1 MGIHN
6 NNNTNTQHTQS
17 MMGGGMM
24 TTTTNTHMVTAATTT
39 TTTTA
44 TTNNPDKPKSRK
56 KDKAPRIP
64 PPDLIVDNNGKM
76 SYTRGPPLGEGGFA
90 SCFMISDQK
99 NGRFAAK
106 VIQKTELQT
115 AKARHKL
122 FAEIKIHQD
131 RTHKN
136 IVKYYHCF
144 EDDNFV
150 YLVLELCECKTLME
164 LIKRRKRLTEPEV
177 RYYVKQIVAG
187 CAYLHD
193 EKIIHRDLKLG
204 NIFLTKDLQVRIGD
218 FGLAAVLLNEGD
230 RKKTICGTP
239 NYIAPEILFDTD
251 NGHSFEV
258 DVWSVGVIMY
268 TLLIGKPPF
277 QTNEV
282 KAIYKKIRDN
292 IYEFPKDVPISE
304 EAKSLIARLLDPK
317 PKSRP
322 SIATVTKHAFFTSG
336 YCPAKLERTA
346 LESAPNFDREERLFK
361 QERLQ
366 QQMQQQ
372 WDEQQAANALPSK
385 RYEDFTA
392 DMLDQMPTTP
402 PPSHQQS
409 TPIHPHAAGVDQHHD
424 PTRYTHNDASSSSR
438 PIQQHQN
445 SLASGSRLQYG
456 DKFKIEMVDGD
467 KVTTEIRTMNGPR
480 MRAAPDFAQFSQAHA
495 RIQKEQQQQQQQ
507 QQRQEQ
513 QSHMSSTAT
522 GNDLSTLTPQQAN
535 KTERGGSSRLPVPR
549 SRVTLPPNT
558 TSFQQS
564 HASDIDQ
571 SQQQQ
576 HSALA
581 ATPTKAS
588 FKSPLHNIASPR
600 PQTSMGMGA
609 SSPNL
614 SGLPRSSIPVQH
626 QRQESQLGTS
636 QSPSPMNRRRSS
648 DMVSIPGGSTF
659 GKALI
664 DRRTETKRLGIATEE
679 PADTPQ
685 SGIDDLFSPVALTPS
700 RFSYHEEE
708 HQRTP
713 QQRDGSGPLSSQQ
726 AGQRRLRQHDDFM
739 DLDSENLIVSQISE
753 IQPPYTL
760 PNHSQSKRQPTL
772 SQSHQD
778 QSAFQNSQARYS
790 EPNGRGRQGE
800 STSPSTLIQNVH
812 GVERPASA
820 MQRTFS
826 QEREMSEMGRGV
838 GSPRKVLRTSHTHHH
853 HQSSLDGRGMSP
865 FNPTASLSQP
875 QQHSFLQSSQH
886 GPYGSNTPVQTLR
899 HHSSQP
905 LSTHQRYATTTASS
919 PSLRL
924 SSQSN
929 QHWPIEVEVVNGST
943 NPTYREETVS
953 PGSSPKLTH
962 IAPPP
967 TTLSF
972 PPSPTHRPRSL
983 PMERTRSHP
992 NPTHV
997 GLGLSV
1003 SDQND
1008 YHGAAFGGMVRPAPE
1023 EEPRL
1028 TPVRPP
1034 SSLSVRQPTPSLTPT
1049 GGQGVGDPYRRQHP
1063 SQHPSPLHR
1072 RNHQANQQKL
1082 LHQSVHAQSP
1092 TPPSPSPAKSMTK
1105 ISVMSSLPSFPS
1117 LASNAQ
1123 QQQQQSLPLQQ
1134 DQGQRHD
1141 QSSNSNSQSL
1151 SPALPRSYYSSQQQE
1166 DSGSLQS
1173 QQKRMQHRSRQIAMV
1188 SGSGMDAS
1196 TSNSESSMSM
1206 SSADE
1211 SRSLE
1216 IRRKQQLIE
1225 KRQLKRNG
1233 AASSQ
1238 LRTVS
1243 SLGANEAGDSQQDE
1257 AEQDE
1262 VEQGGQGLTSAG
1274 GSNNAHHHQ
1283 NGHNKQSNETTMAGM
1298 SSGGNSD
1305 EQDHVEVP
1313 STSCITT
1320 NSLSLSMH
1328 RDHPAHQQK
1337 QQQQQQQQLQM
1348 HLPNN
1353 NNNNNIALQPHED
1366 TTVLAHSARTER
1378 LRQSSSYTDDFSSDI
1393 QQTKL
1398 RHSSSRLG
1406 SRHSSRGPRKL
1417 GSQGETE
1424 LYLRTQIEA
1433 RRTGQLEYPARDL
1446 FVPTA
1451 PEVFVVRWVNYKHRY
1466 GFGFQLSNSVV
1477 GVIFNDNTT
1486 AVLAPAGEDVEIIH
1500 GTARLTNS
1508 SSMPADQMSKN
1519 SKDGD
1524 KEEDDS
1530 TPRATPAFSSSK
1542 NQQVS
1547 RSRSSSRTVKVEEEE
1562 SHTGATD
1569 RTVSRETNSR
1579 LKDVIS
1585 ASTTLTTSTPRVR
1598 SGSIK
1603 DIDTYDK
1610 LDDEDYLKTLERSY
1624 CRKADV
1630 PSRLGKK
1637 VTLLSNFKSFMQQ
1650 CLRGTPPWTYV
1661 DTDLRRNMPFLT
1673 DICQNVHVVSRL
1685 SNGITQVNFAD
1696 HTKIVLSQRGRVVTF
1711 LDNDEKSRRVTLTTA
1726 QALSAEYFY
1735 NLDDPRDHT
1744 RTVQEELKMIN
1755 HARSIQDALDQR
1767 RELFDQDNNNNNF
1780 GGSSSVYGKS
1790 SRDSLQLSQPRE
1802 TRPTFN
1808 SDKDIDLYLFPRP
1821 NLSAQIAR
1829 ASQGILQSTE
1839 DLLAAG
1845 LDASQVEERVI
1856 ANSDKR
1862 AVIRRMTFK
1871 ALHTQ
1876 IVLRL
1881 RIAQRLMRERAIEL
1895 AEERLER
1902 EKDGSHSRRR
1912 SRSKHHQHRSKESR
1926 ETRDSKESKR
1936 SSRKEGGGSSSAN
1949 ASASASAGGGGGSE
1963 PVVVKADPDDMSGV
1977 QQQHLEQDDE
1987 DMISR
1992 IKTEPMSEVHYEG
2005 LDLEEL
2011 DHERPWQ
2018 NVRVK
2023 IEGEEDHS

>member
-1 MGIHN
+1 
-6 NNNTNTQHTQS
+6 

-90 SCFMISDQK
+90 SCFLISDQK

-336 YCPAKLERTA
+336 YCPAKLDRSA
-346 LESAPNFDREERLFK
+346 LETAPNFDREERLFK

-366 QQMQQQ
+366 QQQQQMQQQ
-372 WDEQQAANALPSK
+372 WDEQQAANAQPSK

-392 DMLDQMPTTP
+392 DMLDQMPTAP
-402 PPSHQQS
+402 AASHQPS
-409 TPIHPHAAGVDQHHD
+409 TSIHPHASGADQHHD
-424 PTRYTHNDASSSSR
+424 PTRYTHNDAPTSSR
-438 PIQQHQN
+438 QAQQHQ
-445 SLASGSRLQYG
+445 SSPASGSRLQYG

-495 RIQKEQQQQQQQ
+495 RIQKEQQQQQ
-507 QQRQEQ
+507 RQEQ

-522 GNDLSTLTPQQAN
+522 VNDFSTSIHQQAVG
-535 KTERGGSSRLPVPR
+535 KAERGGSSRLPVPR
-549 SRVTLPPNT
+549 SRVNLPPNT

-564 HASDIDQ
+564 QISEIEQ
-571 SQQQQ
+571 PPPQQQQ
-576 HSALA
+576 GPTLS
-581 ATPTKAS
+581 ATPTRTS
-588 FKSPLHNIASPR
+588 LKSPLHSIASPR
-600 PQTSMGMGA
+600 PQSSMGLGV

-626 QRQESQLGTS
+626 QRQESQLGAS
-636 QSPSPMNRRRSS
+636 HSPSPMNRRRSS

-659 GKALI
+659 GKALN
-664 DRRTETKRLGIATEE
+664 DRRLESKRLGIATEE

-685 SGIDDLFSPVALTPS
+685 SGIDDLFSSVASTPS

-708 HQRTP
+708 QQKIT
-713 QQRDGSGPLSSQQ
+713 QQRDGPLSCQQ
-726 AGQRRLRQHDDFM
+726 AAGQRRLRQHHDFM
-739 DLDSENLIVSQISE
+739 DLDSETGMEVDQDLPQHLDVIVSKISE
-753 IQPPYTL
+753 IQPPYT
-760 PNHSQSKRQPTL
+760 PSGNNQSKRQPTL
-772 SQSHQD
+772 SQSYQD
-778 QSAFQNSQARYS
+778 QSAFQSSQARYN
-790 EPNGRGRQGE
+790 EPNGRTPLGE

-812 GVERPASA
+812 GIERPASA

-826 QEREMSEMGRGV
+826 QEREMSEMGRGME
-838 GSPRKVLRTSHTHHH
+838 SPRKISKTFQTHH
-853 HQSSLDGRGMSP
+853 HQSSLDARGMSP

-875 QQHSFLQSSQH
+875 QQHSFLQLSQH
-886 GPYGSNTPVQTLR
+886 GSYGPNKPGHHTLK
-899 HHSSQP
+899 HYSSQP
-905 LSTHQRYATTTASS
+905 LSTHQRHATTTASS
-919 PSLRL
+919 AFVRT
-924 SSQSN
+924 SSQST
-929 QHWPIEVEVVNGST
+929 QLWPEKLDVVPGASYNRI
-943 NPTYREETVS
+943 YRDESVS

-967 TTLSF
+967 TTTSF
-972 PPSPTHRPRSL
+972 PPSPTHRPQSL

-992 NPTHV
+992 TQSRV

-1008 YHGAAFGGMVRPAPE
+1008 VHGAAIGGLARPAPE
-1023 EEPRL
+1023 EESR
-1028 TPVRPP
+1028 TAAVRPP
-1034 SSLSVRQPTPSLTPT
+1034 SSLSLRQPTPSLTST
-1049 GGQGVGDPYRRQHP
+1049 GKQGIEDPYRHQM
-1063 SQHPSPLHR
+1063 QFPSPLQR
-1072 RNHQANQQKL
+1072 RNHQAKQQQMLQQSL
-1082 LHQSVHAQSP
+1082 LSQSP
-1092 TPPSPSPAKSMTK
+1092 TPPSPSPVKLMTK
-1105 ISVMSSLPSFPS
+1105 INVRSSLPTFSS
-1117 LASNAQ
+1117 QTSNPLPQQHQQHQQQQQEQQQEQ
-1123 QQQQQSLPLQQ
+1123 QQQQQRQPQSLQQ

-1151 SPALPRSYYSSQQQE
+1151 SPSLSRSHHSLQQQG
-1166 DSGSLQS
+1166 DSGSHQS
-1173 QQKRMQHRSRQIAMV
+1173 QQKHMQHRSRQIAMM
-1188 SGSGMDAS
+1188 SGSGIDAS

-1211 SRSLE
+1211 SRAFES
-1216 IRRKQQLIE
+1216 RQKQQLIA

-1233 AASSQ
+1233 ATLSQ

-1243 SLGANEAGDSQQDE
+1243 SLGGGEAGDGQKDE

-1262 VEQGGQGLTSAG
+1262 ADQDEQGLVSGG
-1274 GSNNAHHHQ
+1274 GSGSACRNQ
-1283 NGHNKQSNETTMAGM
+1283 NGHTKQSNETTMAGM

-1313 STSCITT
+1313 STSCVTT
-1320 NSLSLSMH
+1320 TSLSLSMH
-1328 RDHPAHQQK
+1328 QDHPAHQQK
-1337 QQQQQQQQLQM
+1337 QQQQQQQQQLQM
-1348 HLPNN
+1348 
-1353 NNNNNIALQPHED
+1353 QMRPHENDSPRED
-1366 TTVLAHSARTER
+1366 TTVQAHRTRTER
-1378 LRQSSSYTDDFSSDI
+1378 LRQSSSYTEDFSGDR
-1393 QQTKL
+1393 QQSRQRKSSN
-1398 RHSSSRLG
+1398 RHGPR
-1406 SRHSSRGPRKL
+1406 RPTDGPRKL

-1433 RRTGQLEYPARDL
+1433 RRTGRLEYPARDL
-1446 FVPTA
+1446 FVPTV
-1451 PEVFVVRWVNYKHRY
+1451 PEVFVVRWVNYQHRY
-1466 GFGFQLSNSVV
+1466 GFGFQLSNSVF

-1486 AVLAPAGEDVEIIH
+1486 VVMSPNGEDIEVIH
-1500 GTARLTNS
+1500 GTARLNTGLS
-1508 SSMPADQMSKN
+1508 SLPADQMGKN

-1524 KEEDDS
+1524 KEKDDS
-1530 TPRATPAFSSSK
+1530 SSLATSASSSSK
-1542 NQQVS
+1542 NPQGS
-1547 RSRSSSRTVKVEEEE
+1547 SRSSGGTVVTEEVSHAGTVDRAASR
-1562 SHTGATD
+1562 H
-1569 RTVSRETNSR
+1569 TNSR
-1579 LKDVIS
+1579 SGDVT
-1585 ASTTLTTSTPRVR
+1585 STSTVLTTTTPKVR
-1598 SGSIK
+1598 TETAK

-1610 LDDEDYLKTLERSY
+1610 LDDEEYLKTLERSY
-1624 CRKADV
+1624 CRKGDV
-1630 PSRLGKK
+1630 PPRFGKK

-1650 CLRGTPPWTYV
+1650 CLRGTGPWTFV

-1673 DICQNVHVVSRL
+1673 DIFQNGHVVSRL
-1685 SNGITQVNFAD
+1685 SNGVTQVNFAD
-1696 HTKIVLSQRGRVVTF
+1696 HSKIVLSQRGRVVTF
-1711 LDNDEKSRRVTLTTA
+1711 LDNDERSRRVTLTIG

-1744 RTVQEELKMIN
+1744 RTVQEELKQIN
-1755 HARSIQDALDQR
+1755 RARSIQDALDQSHD
-1767 RELFDQDNNNNNF
+1767 LFDQDSIN
-1780 GGSSSVYGKS
+1780 GGSSVYSKS
-1790 SRDSLQLSQPRE
+1790 REQQQQQPRE
-1802 TRPTFN
+1802 TRPAFN
-1808 SDKDIDLYLFPRP
+1808 SEKDIDLYLFPRP
-1821 NLSAQIAR
+1821 NLAAQIAR
-1829 ASQGILQSTE
+1829 ASQGMLQSTQ

-1845 LDASQVEERVI
+1845 EDATQVEEREI
-1856 ANSDKR
+1856 SNDDKR
-1862 AVIRRMTFK
+1862 VVIRRMTFK

-1881 RIAQRLMRERAIEL
+1881 RIAQRLMKDRAIEL
-1895 AEERLER
+1895 AEDRLER

-1912 SRSKHHQHRSKESR
+1912 NRSKHQQQRSKESR
-1926 ETRDSKESKR
+1926 DSKEGKR
-1936 SSRKEGGGSSSAN
+1936 SSRKDGGDGT
-1949 ASASASAGGGGGSE
+1949 GGNSGL
-1963 PVVVKADPDDMSGV
+1963 VVVKADPDDMSGV
-1977 QQQHLEQDDE
+1977 LQHDE
-1987 DMISR
+1987 HRHQHGGEGDENMSSR
-1992 IKTEPMSEVHYEG
+1992 IKTEAMSEVQE
-2005 LDLEEL
+2005 EEL
-2011 DHERPWQ
+2011 DLDRQWQ
-2018 NVRVK
+2018 NVRIK
-2023 IEGEEDHS
+2023 LGEEQY